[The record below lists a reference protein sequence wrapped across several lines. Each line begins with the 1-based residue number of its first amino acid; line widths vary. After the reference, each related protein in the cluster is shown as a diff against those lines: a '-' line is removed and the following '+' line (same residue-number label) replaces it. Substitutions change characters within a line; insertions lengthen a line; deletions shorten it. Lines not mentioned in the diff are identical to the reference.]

1 MSTATELQLERREGR
16 WVPLFLVA
24 SLVVHGAGF
33 WGLTSIERTSFTPA
47 PKPLELVM
55 VDIPEPTPVPE
66 PVPEPEPEPEPVV
79 PPKPAPKPVAPPPIK
94 VAAAVKPVE
103 PPPENLPPPPN
114 DAPPPEPSAKPP
126 VLVVGISMSSTS
138 SAGDFAAP
146 VGNTV
151 YGKTDSRASDPADVK
166 AYKSEKGY
174 VPVYQVDQ
182 APVPLREVKAEYPR
196 EARMAGVEGS
206 VVLAVTIEPSGEV
219 SAVKVVKG
227 GLGYGLEETARQALL
242 KYRFRPATR
251 NGEPVGTTIQ
261 FTYTWLLD

>member
-1 MSTATELQLERREGR
+1 M
-16 WVPLFLVA
+16 PLFLVA
-24 SLVVHGAGF
+24 SLVVHGVGF
-33 WGLTSIERTSFTPA
+33 WSLARIEPA
-47 PKPLELVM
+47 PPPSVPKPVELVM
-55 VDIPEPTPVPE
+55 VEVESPPPPA
-66 PVPEPEPEPEPVV
+66 PEPEPEPAPEPE
-79 PPKPAPKPVAPPPIK
+79 PPPPTPAPKPKAVAPPPIK
-94 VAAAVKPVE
+94 VAAAAKPVE

-114 DAPPPEPSAKPP
+114 DAPPPDPSAKPP
-126 VLVVGISMSSTS
+126 PLVVGISMSSTS

-151 YGKTDSRASDPADVK
+151 YGKTDARAADPKDVK
-166 AYKSEKGY
+166 AYGAKAY
-174 VPVYQVDQ
+174 VPVYQVDT

-219 SAVKVVKG
+219 SEVKVVKG
-227 GLGYGLEETARQALL
+227 GLGYGLEETARKALL

-251 NGEPVGTTIQ
+251 NGEAVGTTIQ